1 MGTHRGRRGADPPP
15 QDEDDYTTI
24 GLESEW
30 YGHAGSATRSDR
42 ESMRQHLAMEDD
54 GSPPFDANH
63 DGRKANEADWHQQ
76 DQVTA
81 DYAYGTYGQREP
93 GHARSDPQPVAP
105 HVSRDNDNR
114 HDRGDHD

>member
-1 MGTHRGRRGADPPP
+1 MGTHRGQCGADPRPD
-15 QDEDDYTTI
+15 DEEEYTTT

-30 YGHAGSATRSDR
+30 YGHPGSATRSDR
-42 ESMRQHLAMEDD
+42 ENIRQHHAVEDD

-63 DGRKANEADWHQQ
+63 GGKTDNEADWHEQ
-76 DQVTA
+76 DQGTA

-105 HVSRDNDNR
+105 HVSRDNDNQ
-114 HDRGDHD
+114 HDRGGRD